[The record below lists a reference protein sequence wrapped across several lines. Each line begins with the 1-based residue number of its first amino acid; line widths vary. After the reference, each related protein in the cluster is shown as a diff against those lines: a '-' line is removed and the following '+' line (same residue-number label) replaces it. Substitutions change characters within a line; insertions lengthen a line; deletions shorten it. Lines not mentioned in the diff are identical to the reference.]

1 MGKYI
6 IGVDQSTQGTK
17 AVLFDENG
25 ILLAREDLPH
35 RQIINE
41 EGWVS
46 HDLDEIY
53 RNTVAVIRTLIT
65 DNRIEKRE
73 VAAIGISNQRESTG
87 VWYKDGTP
95 CAHSIVWQCSRA
107 KDIAAELLD
116 KGWND
121 YVKESTGM
129 PLSPFFP
136 AVKAAWFLRNCEGL
150 SEKAENGEICFGT
163 MDTFLL
169 YRLTGGTAFKTD
181 YSNASRTQL
190 FDIRNFIW
198 DEKICGALNIPVK
211 CLPEVCDSDALFGMT
226 DLEGFLE
233 NPIPVHAM
241 LGDSHAALFGQ
252 GCLEPGMVKSTF
264 GTGSSIMMN
273 TGGEKLT
280 SRVGLVTSLAWK
292 IGGKAEYVL
301 EGNINYTGATI
312 SWLKDDVQL
321 IESASETETLA
332 REANPEDTTIM
343 VPAFTG
349 LGAPYWNNEAQAI
362 ICGMTRLTGKKELV
376 KAAVESIAYQIS
388 DIIFAMES
396 DYGRKIS
403 ELRVDGGPTRN
414 GYLMQF
420 LSDILDRKVL
430 VPELEEFSAIG
441 AAYAA
446 GISVGIYDQK
456 TLFEKHKRMIYKP
469 NMADDKQQKK
479 LGLWK
484 EAVKLCCSRS

>member
-150 SEKAENGEICFGT
+150 AEKAENGEICFGT

>member
-53 RNTVAVIRTLIT
+53 RNTVAVIRTLIN

-73 VAAIGISNQRESTG
+73 VAALGISNQRESTG

-169 YRLTGGTAFKTD
+169 YRLTGGTVFKTD

-280 SRVGLVTSLAWK
+280 SQVGLVTSLAWK

-362 ICGMTRLTGKKELV
+362 ICGMTRLTGKKELI

-403 ELRVDGGPTRN
+403 DLRVDGGPTRN

-469 NMADDKQQKK
+469 NMSDDKQQKK

-484 EAVKLCCSRS
+484 EAVKLCYNRS

>member
-150 SEKAENGEICFGT
+150 AEKAENGEICFGT

-362 ICGMTRLTGKKELV
+362 ICGMTRLTGKKELI